1 VTDRTKAVE
10 PQFRVHGVPAR
21 VTVPGGD
28 PVATRIIDWG
38 RGATFPTGGGD
49 MPVTELR
56 REMSLRRDHVPTV
69 PTATLIELLDPATSA
84 VTATFQVDAIGTED
98 QDVVRAVVVPLVVV

>member
-21 VTVPGGD
+21 VTVPDGD
-28 PVATRIIDWG
+28 PVETRIIDWG

-49 MPVTELR
+49 MPVSELR
-56 REMSLRRDHVPTV
+56 HEMSLRRDHVPAT
-69 PTATLIELLDPATSA
+69 PTRTMIELLDPATGA
-84 VTATFQVDAIGTED
+84 VTGTFQVDAIGAED
-98 QDVVRAVVVPLVVV
+98 LDVVRAVVVPLVIV